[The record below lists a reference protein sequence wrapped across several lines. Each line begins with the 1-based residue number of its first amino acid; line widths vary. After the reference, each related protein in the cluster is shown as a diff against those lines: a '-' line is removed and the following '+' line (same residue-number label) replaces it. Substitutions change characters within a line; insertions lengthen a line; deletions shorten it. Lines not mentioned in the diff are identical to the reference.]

1 MSKSFFYTVIL
12 VLFTLIS
19 YSQQEVE
26 MADKF
31 YTEGKVYVVVI
42 VVSVLVV
49 GMLAYLF
56 LMDRKISRLEKEV
69 QNKKSH

>member
-19 YSQQEVE
+19 YSQQVVE

>member
-1 MSKSFFYTVIL
+1 M